1 MCGLAQAGGRGPIQL
16 NPHMPAELVHVVGY
30 LTGAALYAMLF
41 AMAIR
46 DRDRLTVGTALLG
59 LGWNVGELLV
69 YAARGLDSRPAE
81 PWLSAAAFT
90 ALGFLAAVVV
100 HSVSRGPLD
109 DVPRRVVFA
118 RTLTAIAYGC
128 AAVAGLIHLWAAATG
143 RPVPAPLALALL
155 TIGLL
160 ALAPA
165 LVIATRRQAN
175 ERRAIWMTALA
186 VFAVSALHLGN
197 FHGAHESFA
206 AELLGHHASIPL
218 AFAIL
223 YQDYRFALADLFLKQ
238 ALTLLAV
245 VAMVF
250 GCWSIAGPA
259 LAADPAAPRA
269 IGLLLV
275 LWVGTTLVF
284 PWIRTAVA
292 RFVDRVVLVRANYST
307 LLDDVAA
314 LVQRS
319 SAEEDVLNRIC
330 EVLASALSATNVTWE
345 PRRLSASDRLSPAE
359 VPVFTA
365 DEPQYVLVV
374 GRLAGGRRLLS
385 DDLAMLERV
394 AFLAGRRIDAL
405 RLTNERYERMLRERD
420 MGALATEAELKAL
433 RAQINPHFLFNAL
446 TTIGYLIQA
455 APSRALDTLIRLTT
469 LLRGVL
475 RSDGEFTTLGRE
487 RELIEC
493 YLQIE
498 RERFEERLTVQLE
511 IPDELLDVGIPSL
524 IVQPLV
530 ENAIKHGIAGSR
542 RGGRVSVT
550 ASVDSDAGE
559 MRIAVL
565 NSGAPLRG
573 RTPSADG
580 GVGLRNVERRL
591 AVYYGDA
598 ARLTLSATTSG
609 ETLAELRIPIEALD
623 EAETPVLRR
632 GARR

>member
-1 MCGLAQAGGRGPIQL
+1 
-16 NPHMPAELVHVVGY
+16 MPAELLHVVGY
-30 LTGAALYAMLF
+30 LTGAALYAMLL
-41 AMAIR
+41 AMAVR
-46 DRDRLTVGTALLG
+46 DRASDRLTLGTALLG

-69 YAARGLDSRPAE
+69 YTARGLDSRAAE
-81 PWLSAAAFT
+81 PWLSAASFA

-100 HSVSRGPLD
+100 HSVSRGSLD
-109 DVPRRVVFA
+109 DTPRRVVFA

-128 AAVAGLIHLWAAATG
+128 AALAGVIHLWAAAVG
-143 RPVPAPLALALL
+143 RPVPAPPALTLL

-250 GCWSIAGPA
+250 GCWSLAGPA
-259 LAADPAAPRA
+259 LAADPSAPRA

-275 LWVGTTLVF
+275 LWVATTLVF

-307 LLDDVAA
+307 LLDDAAA
-314 LVQRS
+314 LVQRC
-319 SAEEDVLNRIC
+319 SAEEDVLNRTC
-330 EVLASALSATNVTWE
+330 EILTSALSATAVSWE
-345 PRRLSASDRLSPAE
+345 PRRLSASDRFAPTD

-365 DEPQYVLVV
+365 DAPQYVLVV

-385 DDLAMLERV
+385 DDLSMLERV
-394 AFLAGRRIDAL
+394 AFLASRRIDAL
-405 RLTNERYERMLRERD
+405 RLTNERYERMLRERE

-446 TTIGYLIQA
+446 TTVGYLIQA
-455 APSRALDTLIRLTT
+455 APARALDTLIRLTT

-498 RERFEERLTVQLE
+498 RERFEERLTVRID
-511 IPDELLDVGIPSL
+511 IPDGLEDVGIPSL

-530 ENAIKHGIAGSR
+530 ENAIKHGIAGAR
-542 RGGRVSVT
+542 RGGHVIVT
-550 ASVDSDAGE
+550 ASVDAEAHE

-591 AVYYGDA
+591 ACYYGDK
-598 ARLTLSATTSG
+598 ARLTLSATPDG
-609 ETLAELRIPIEALD
+609 ETLAELRLPVETL
-623 EAETPVLRR
+623 EGAETPVLRR
-632 GARR
+632 GARQ